1 MEDSERWRIVRGE
14 WRSGNCLNSI
24 RSGIMTVVQMLES

>member
-1 MEDSERWRIVRGE
+1 MEDNEGE

>member
-1 MEDSERWRIVRGE
+1 MEDNEGE

-24 RSGIMTVVQMLES
+24 YIRIGTMTETVVVQIS

>member
-1 MEDSERWRIVRGE
+1 MEDNEGE

-24 RSGIMTVVQMLES
+24 RSGIMTETVVVQMLDS